1 MSSSPFVSHR
11 GTHITRF
18 DGKSGKVSGG
28 MKNSFL
34 LLPSR
39 PVYPVTESGADDR
52 SADAGKQADMPS
64 SGKENPPYPN
74 SPRLTLVTSIV
85 LDNKR
90 TGGQSDWSM
99 LMARAQDGDR
109 DAYRSLLKEI
119 EPYVRSIAGRCFNRP
134 TDTEDV
140 VQDVL
145 LTVHAI
151 RNTYDPKRPFGPW
164 LVAIANRRIIDRLRQ
179 HTRQKTREIELSPE
193 HETFA
198 EVSAN
203 LDHTTSAELALVGA
217 IGKLPP
223 EQRQAIRML
232 KLNEMSLK
240 EASKASGRSIAA
252 LKVATHRAIKNLR
265 RLLRGES
272 S

>member
-1 MSSSPFVSHR
+1 
-11 GTHITRF
+11 
-18 DGKSGKVSGG
+18 
-28 MKNSFL
+28 
-34 LLPSR
+34 
-39 PVYPVTESGADDR
+39 
-52 SADAGKQADMPS
+52 MPS
-64 SGKENPPYPN
+64 CNKENPPYPN
-74 SPRLTLVTSIV
+74 TPRLTLVASTTP
-85 LDNKR
+85 DNKR
-90 TGGQSDWSM
+90 TGSQSDWSV

-119 EPYVRSIAGRCFNRP
+119 EPYVRSIAVRCFNRP
-134 TDTEDV
+134 ADSEDV

-164 LVAIANRRIIDRLRQ
+164 LVAIANRRIIDRLRR
-179 HTRQKTREIELSPE
+179 HTRQKAREIELSPE

-198 EVSAN
+198 GAPAN
-203 LDHTTSAELALVGA
+203 LDSTTSAELALAGA
-217 IGKLPP
+217 IDKLPP
-223 EQRQAIRML
+223 DQRDAIRML

-252 LKVATHRAIKNLR
+252 LKVATHRAIRNLR
-265 RLLRGES
+265 QLLKGES